1 MSANVVSHIQKSY
14 KGDILK
20 NILFPIN
27 AIETGYF
34 LAYVLM
40 HLIENPRQ
48 LLH

>member
-1 MSANVVSHIQKSY
+1 MHIQKSY

-27 AIETGYF
+27 TIETGYF

-40 HLIENPRQ
+40 HLIENSRQ